1 MVKSLSFSTPS
12 TIYSIP
18 MPLPK
23 KYKPTSRHVIS
34 KNARNAGLTSDYVQF
49 LSAIDFPEPA
59 AFSASPL
66 TRYLDRDWNN
76 ADRWVSKL
84 LKRFKS
90 KEIFRASEKEEE
102 ISYLDADFRRI
113 EEGKDLKSKD
123 VDLSYPNPQKIETMN
138 LDEYSLL
145 EPYSDSQASSSFMNL
160 ENLPGFWNA
169 GADDTFGNKQTLK
182 SDIFTKQRS
191 VELNPFSN
199 EQTLEIEN
207 IFKSPQTEDEDLTL
221 DPENDTFGLEKN
233 YLNPSWLH
241 KKSVISLNP
250 ANPFQLEEPVLTQST
265 VPIDMTQ
272 YFSMDPFLNDPEF
285 STIGKDEN
293 LGDETFTV
301 TPATETMLQHLETTK
316 IPVLKD
322 LQKEL
327 LPCSDQILE
336 TPIFPYTSRPNLLK
350 AMGTGLMNNLETET
364 TSIESDQMD
373 VSVSQL
379 LNKNVLAE
387 TLEELGVHELSLS
400 AFGVTDLVVQR
411 NQKVELPMFSF
422 PDWNLP
428 YFAICQLN
436 WRPFVNVKYDPHE
449 KLLFEGSDELAGSEY
464 ATNDYKK
471 IFGNVGKID
480 VNFQDFTISKNKREN
495 EQNIRAQLVEDIPTQ
510 NCDMQETVQNK
521 AKGSFQNPISI
532 EDDEEDIFAN
542 IPSVVL
548 PSSLFNSFS
557 STLAKKQ
564 VNLNSFASSV
574 HDEFESSTPNTTM
587 STTESSKKNGKYT
600 RKRSL
605 SVSSDIEII
614 GETKNSS
621 VLADDNTRER
631 IHKKV
636 KSKDLKDVKYGWE
649 ESFESDHL
657 FNFSEIQNPVR
668 SFGIDAGYNDFNKDP
683 KTRNNGFEDGE
694 EFDWSEAEKVLEQDI
709 SDLEFE
715 DSFANT
721 TQVPQKIDGAK
732 KPEPKKLGHALRTN
746 TLRGKEY
753 DLDDLDDLNLN
764 DFEPLEN
771 EDQSI
776 VEMLPGLFDD
786 NDTHTF
792 ERKVGHGHVDQSQVL
807 GVGNKAQP
815 HTHTSQPST
824 SNRQRSGMKSP
835 SIFVSPV
842 KNVKVEKDNW
852 NPDLSKELDGINP
865 DDVSDDELNELNRI
879 VESKTA
885 TLINKPFTTKTI
897 SKPTDGLISF
907 SPFFNSGGLD
917 ISSKFSQTNGHDS
930 CKPAEQFNSFTQSQK
945 QASRHVG
952 KNILDAT
959 NKGCQNHFSFSINS
973 SLYPDQSSASI
984 VGPKPRQCPTQKT
997 SEPLQIWNPCHL
1009 ESLKQ
1014 TPIVLNISNTP
1025 LRTLREF
1032 HTFSPC
1038 QIVEVD
1044 LGRHN
1049 ANVYLSARKCIVF
1062 VTISEL
1068 TQKAPQVSAY
1078 TSSLLQQFK
1087 VPAGPAHTMLAFE
1100 RIAKLKPSVD
1110 LLFVAVLGNSLQI
1123 SARDAQNLEQFQTT
1137 LLAQRWAQPFVLCN
1151 VEARSFSNL
1160 VNFVSQIVSSCGLS
1174 RSDPGSFS
1182 EKMLQDVF
1190 RETPAKSRAFLQACG
1205 VNPVAAALILKE
1217 VDVVTFVGLGEAQMN
1232 VRFRNL
1238 LGMEQI
1244 VCFLVYRFFFYLFM
1258 LLTFILVILGETVY
1272 KKVGMIPFASRYEST
1287 QVLKTIDN
1295 NLIRLNI
1302 HIFIYIYSI

>member
-1 MVKSLSFSTPS
+1 MAKSLSFCIPF

-23 KYKPTSRHVIS
+23 KYKPASRHVIS
-34 KNARNAGLTSDYVQF
+34 KSARNAGLTLDYVQF

-90 KEIFRASEKEEE
+90 KEIFRASEKKEE

-113 EEGKDLKSKD
+113 GEVKELKSKD
-123 VDLSYPNPQKIETMN
+123 VGMSYPNPQKVEAMN

-160 ENLPGFWNA
+160 ENLPGFWNP
-169 GADDTFGNKQTLK
+169 GVDDTFGNKQILK
-182 SDIFTKQRS
+182 SDIFTKQQS

-199 EQTLEIEN
+199 EQTLEMEN
-207 IFKSPQTEDEDLTL
+207 IFKSPQPDDEDLTL
-221 DPENDTFGLEKN
+221 DPENNTFGFEKN
-233 YLNPSWLH
+233 DLNPSWLH
-241 KKSVISLNP
+241 KKSVLSLNP
-250 ANPFQLEEPVLTQST
+250 VNPFQLEEPVLTQSN

-285 STIGKDEN
+285 SNIGKDEN

-301 TPATETMLQHLETTK
+301 TPTTETMLQHLETAK
-316 IPVLKD
+316 MPVLKD

-327 LPCSDQILE
+327 LLYSGQLLE
-336 TPIFPYTSRPNLLK
+336 TPIFPYTSRPNLLN
-350 AMGTGLMNNLETET
+350 AVGTDLLNKLETET
-364 TSIESDQMD
+364 NPLEADQKD
-373 VSVSQL
+373 GPFSEL

-400 AFGVTDLVVQR
+400 ALGMTDLVVQR

-436 WRPFVNVKYDPHE
+436 WRPFVNVKYDPQE
-449 KLLFEGSDELAGSEY
+449 KLLFEGSEELACSEY

-471 IFGNVGKID
+471 IFGNVDKIV
-480 VNFQDFTISKNKREN
+480 VNFQEFTISENKREN
-495 EQNIRAQLVEDIPTQ
+495 EENIRALPVERIPTQ
-510 NCDMQETVQNK
+510 NQDMQETVQNK

-532 EDDEEDIFAN
+532 EDDDEDIFAN
-542 IPSVVL
+542 IPTVVL

-564 VNLNSFASSV
+564 VGLNSFASSV
-574 HDEFESSTPNTTM
+574 HDELESITPNTTI
-587 STTESSKKNGKYT
+587 STTGGSNKNGKRT
-600 RKRSL
+600 RKRTL

-621 VLADDNTRER
+621 VLADDDTRER

-636 KSKDLKDVKYGWE
+636 KSENLKDVKYGWE
-649 ESFESDHL
+649 DSFESDDP
-657 FNFSEIQNPVR
+657 FNFSKVQNPVR
-668 SFGIDAGYNDFNKDP
+668 SFRTDVGYKDP
-683 KTRNNGFEDGE
+683 KTRNNGFEDGD

-715 DSFANT
+715 DSFSNT
-721 TQVPQKIDGAK
+721 NQVPQKIDGAK
-732 KPEPKKLGHALRTN
+732 DLGPKKLGNALRTN
-746 TLRGKEY
+746 TLSEKEY

-776 VEMLPGLFDD
+776 VEILPGLFDD

-792 ERKVGHGHVDQSQVL
+792 ERKVGDGRVDQSQVL
-807 GVGNKAQP
+807 GVGNNAQP
-815 HTHTSQPST
+815 HTHTRQPST

-842 KNVKVEKDNW
+842 KKVKVEKDSW

-865 DDVSDDELNELNRI
+865 DDASDDDLNELNRI
-879 VESKTA
+879 VERKTA
-885 TLINKPFTTKTI
+885 TLINKPFTTKLI

-917 ISSKFSQTNGHDS
+917 ISSKFSQTNTHDS
-930 CKPAEQFNSFTQSQK
+930 SEPAEQFSFTQSQK

-952 KNILDAT
+952 KTILDAT
-959 NKGCQNHFSFSINS
+959 NKGLQNHFSFSINS
-973 SLYPDQSSASI
+973 SLYPDQSSVST
-984 VGPKPRQCPTQKT
+984 VGPKPQQCPTQKT

-1038 QIVEVD
+1038 QIVEAD

-1078 TSSLLQQFK
+1078 TSSLLQQHK
-1087 VPAGPAHTMLAFE
+1087 VPAGPAHTMLAFD

-1160 VNFVSQIVSSCGLS
+1160 VNFVSQVVASCGLS
-1174 RSDPGSFS
+1174 RSDPDSFS

-1244 VCFLVYRFFFYLFM
+1244 VCFLVYGF
-1258 LLTFILVILGETVY
+1258 V
-1272 KKVGMIPFASRYEST
+1272 
-1287 QVLKTIDN
+1287 
-1295 NLIRLNI
+1295 
-1302 HIFIYIYSI
+1302 SICSCH